1 MPAKPSAVPR
11 PSQCTSLIR
20 AAGQSPCIELRC
32 QTYRGEVAAK
42 LMGSRLRTF
51 GRSIQAAAAVMAVA
65 LGASVAEA
73 EEIKV
78 LSASALKVI
87 VTELAEQFRH
97 ESGHMLKLEFAT
109 AGAVERRVLAGE
121 QVDVMIATDNQIAGV
136 ASKGL
141 AVPASRAVIA
151 RVGVGI
157 GIKAG
162 APRIDI
168 SNAEALKRSLLA
180 AKSITYP
187 DPAKGGAS
195 GIHFATVIDKLG
207 IDAPVRAKSIL
218 GANPD
223 FVCVAVA
230 KGEAELCVHQISE
243 IMPVK
248 GVILLG
254 PLPKELQKV
263 TTFTVAASTKAVSSD
278 AALALARFLARADL
292 KPRFAAAGLDYDMD

>member
-1 MPAKPSAVPR
+1 M
-11 PSQCTSLIR
+11 
-20 AAGQSPCIELRC
+20 LR
-32 QTYRGEVAAK
+32 R
-42 LMGSRLRTF
+42 SRLRTF
-51 GRSIQAAAAVMAVA
+51 GRSMLSAAVVVTIV
-65 LGASVAEA
+65 LGASAVAA

-78 LSASALKVI
+78 LSASALKVV
-87 VTELAEQFRH
+87 VTELAEQFRN
-97 ESGHMLKLEFAT
+97 ESGHSVKLEFAT
-109 AGAVERRVLAGE
+109 AGAVEKRVLAGE
-121 QVDVMIATDNQIAGV
+121 QVDVLIATDNQIDGI

-141 AVPASRAVIA
+141 AVPASQTVIA

-162 APRIDI
+162 APEIDI
-168 SNAEALKRSLLA
+168 SSAEALKRSLLA
-180 AKSITYP
+180 AKSVTYP

-207 IDAPVRAKSIL
+207 IDAPIKAKSIL

-223 FVCVAVA
+223 FVCVSVA

-248 GVILLG
+248 GVTLLG

-263 TTFTVAASTKAVSSD
+263 TTFAVAASTKATSPE
-278 AALALARFLARADL
+278 AALAFARFLARADL
-292 KPRFAAAGLDYDMD
+292 KPRFAAAGLDYKMD